1 MTAKEKRFVK
11 YIKAK
16 CKEHGVKCDLRKT
29 KFLKLSENIKC
40 SGYFD
45 ETEPALVVAMNRPDW
60 LQILAHEYCHL
71 TQWVDQCDEWV
82 NGCEG
87 LVYVDDWLQGKRVRN
102 IKRYLGYS
110 RDLELDNEKRTVA
123 LLKKW
128 EFDLDIDEYIRKAN
142 AYVMFYNYIYHTRK
156 WSSPKNSPYN
166 NKNVISKMSN
176 KFNMRYKQMAK
187 KYIKLFES
195 EKI

>member
-11 YIKAK
+11 YVKSK

-29 KFLKLSENIKC
+29 KFLKLSGNIKC

-71 TQWVDQCDEWV
+71 TQWVEQCDEWV

-87 LVYVDDWLQGKRVRN
+87 LLHVDDWLQGKQVRN
-102 IKRYLGYS
+102 IKKYLGYS

-128 EFDLDIDEYIRKAN
+128 EFDLDIDEYVKKAN
-142 AYVMFYNYIYHTRK
+142 AYVLFYNYIYHTRR
-156 WSSPKNSPYN
+156 WSSPNNSPYT
-166 NKNVISKMSN
+166 NKNIISKMSN
-176 KFNMRYKQMAK
+176 KFNMRYKNMSE
-187 KYIKLFES
+187 KYIKLFEN